1 MASEYDDLNVKHF
14 KLSSGDEILGL
25 VAGVNAENGVMVIEY
40 PVLIEMVG
48 KAYMMLDYMPTSVK
62 NLVSFTTYHI
72 IAQSDVHESVK
83 QEYIKYCIGA
93 TEESNT
99 EYDDEFEMATPP
111 TDKAKYH

>member
-83 QEYIKYCIGA
+83 HEYIKYCLGVQS
-93 TEESNT
+93 EPESDHEDTVDLKHINPDKNT
-99 EYDDEFEMATPP
+99 
-111 TDKAKYH
+111 YH